1 MAEMLTVGL
10 SALVGLV
17 SGFLGA
23 MGKSFIERRT
33 KIDEGLL
40 AKRAEVYGEL
50 WKMTGILPQYPRD
63 DKLTYENLAA
73 QSEALRDWY
82 FQKSGG
88 IYLSR
93 DSQRIYMAFQK
104 TINDLLKGQEASL
117 DRQVLP
123 ADYER
128 ARVAGST
135 LRSSLTDDLHSRSE
149 SRSF

>member
-33 KIDEGLL
+33 KIDEGLR

-50 WKMTGILPQYPRD
+50 WKLTGILPQYPRD
-63 DKLTYENLAA
+63 EKLTYGKLAV
-73 QSEALRDWY
+73 QSEALREWY

-93 DSQRIYMAFQK
+93 ESQKIYMAFQK
-104 TINDLLKGQEASL
+104 TINDLLASPEANL
-117 DRQVLP
+117 DRRVSP
-123 ADYER
+123 VDYER
-128 ARVAGST
+128 ARAAGST

>member
-33 KIDEGLL
+33 KIDEGLR
-40 AKRAEVYGEL
+40 AKRAEVYSEL
-50 WKMTGILPQYPRD
+50 WKLTGILPQYPRD
-63 DKLTYENLAA
+63 EELTYGKLAT
-73 QSEALRDWY
+73 QSEALREWY

-93 DSQRIYMAFQK
+93 DSQKIYIAFQK

-117 DRQVLP
+117 DRQVSP

-149 SRSF
+149 SRGF